1 MRALA
6 VPALVLALLA
16 GCEATPEPE
25 PQRRAVWLDQGWG
38 ERERAIFHYTPQGTE
53 IMPAAWLASLRTGVF
68 GGPRLMDAETL
79 APFRFVTVAASHD
92 AAVNPYGF
100 PVGFAVHTHE
110 GPGETYRGVRM
121 AGFTCAACHTS
132 QIDHNG
138 RSIVI
143 EGGAAMHD
151 AVAFQR
157 AMARAMILTA
167 ELPWKRAR
175 FLDEVLERDPDWPG
189 GRLALEA
196 AFDRAVARIKVAA
209 NEPDR
214 GLNPVAEGHG
224 RLDALQRIANQLL
237 ADDLAL
243 PSNALPMDAPVSFP
257 PVWDIWRFDWVQY
270 NASVRQP
277 MVRNVG
283 EALGVRA
290 RTNFI
295 DAAGAPIAPPERWDS
310 SVRVRDIDLIERTLQ
325 SLKPPP
331 WPEDVLGPIDRSLA
345 RQGRALFERHCAR
358 CHAIQVLRGS
368 GTPPEWHVPVVPLAR
383 IGTDPNAA
391 RGFASRRY
399 DARRLGIAGPITGVE
414 ALTVVTE
421 LVKNRAYDRL
431 SPPLSPAERTALDG
445 LGRAN
450 LVRAP
455 CGYKARPLVGIWAT
469 APFLHNGAVPTLWD
483 MLSPERPARFVVGDR
498 EFDPVKVGYRTDRP
512 ERGAWL
518 DTAETG
524 NSNQGHWFR
533 DGEGPGIIGPAL
545 SDAERRALIEYLK
558 SATHA
563 DYPVRVIDRPR
574 AAPCEDD
581 PAWAS
586 R

>member
-6 VPALVLALLA
+6 VPALALALLA

-25 PQRRAVWLDQGWG
+25 PQRRVVWLHQGWG

-79 APFRFVTVAASHD
+79 APFRFVTVAAAHD
-92 AAVNPYGF
+92 PAVNPYGF

-121 AGFTCAACHTS
+121 AGFTCAACHTG

-157 AMARAMILTA
+157 AMARAMILTG

-175 FLDEVLERDPDWPG
+175 FLNEVLERDPDWPG

-257 PVWDIWRFDWVQY
+257 PVWDIWHFDWVQY

-295 DAAGAPIAPPERWDS
+295 DAAGAPVAPPERWDS
-310 SVRVRDIDLIERTLQ
+310 SVRVRDIDLIERTLH

-331 WPEDVLGPIDRSLA
+331 WPEDVLGPIDRPLA

-358 CHAIQVLRGS
+358 CHAIQVVRGS

-383 IGTDPNAA
+383 IGTDANAA

-399 DARRLGIAGPITGVE
+399 DARKLGVAEPITGVE

-431 SPPLSPAERTALDG
+431 SPPISPAERAALDG
-445 LGRAN
+445 FGRAN

-483 MLSPERPARFVVGDR
+483 MLSQERPTRFVVGDR

-512 ERGAWL
+512 ERGTWL

-533 DGEGPGIIGPAL
+533 DGEGQGIIGPAL

-558 SATHA
+558 SATRE
-563 DYPVRVIDRPR
+563 DYPLRVIDRPR

-581 PAWAS
+581 PAWARS
-586 R
+586 

>member
-6 VPALVLALLA
+6 VSALLLVLLA

-25 PQRRAVWLDQGWG
+25 PPRHVVWLDQGWG
-38 ERERAIFHYTPQGTE
+38 EPERAIFHSTPQGTE

-79 APFRFVTVAASHD
+79 APFRFITVAAVRD

-100 PVGFAVHTHE
+100 PVGFAVHRHE

-121 AGFTCAACHTS
+121 AGFTCAACHTG

-138 RSIVI
+138 RSII
-143 EGGAAMHD
+143 IQGGAAMHD

-157 AMARAMILTA
+157 AMGRVMILTA

-175 FLDEVLERDPDWPG
+175 FLNEVLERDPDWPG

-196 AFDRAVARIKVAA
+196 AFDRAIARIKAA
-209 NEPDR
+209 AAEPER

-295 DAAGAPIAPPERWDS
+295 DAAGAAIPPPERWDS
-310 SVRVRDIDLIERTLQ
+310 SVRVRDIDLIERTLH
-325 SLKPPP
+325 SLNPPR
-331 WPEDVLGPIDRSLA
+331 WPEEVLGPIDRPLA

-358 CHAIQVLRGS
+358 CHAVQVLRGS
-368 GTPPEWHVPVVPLAR
+368 GNPPEWHVPVVPLAR

-399 DARRLGIAGPITGVE
+399 DARTLGVAEPITGVE

-421 LVKNRAYDRL
+421 HVKNRAYDRL
-431 SPPLSPAERTALDG
+431 SPPPSPAERAALDG
-445 LGRAN
+445 FGRAN

-469 APFLHNGAVPTLWD
+469 APFLHNGSVPTLWD
-483 MLSPERPARFVVGDR
+483 ILSTERPARFVVGDR
-498 EFDPVKVGYRTDRP
+498 AFDPVKVGYRTDRP
-512 ERGAWL
+512 ERGTWL
-518 DTAETG
+518 DTTETG

-545 SDAERRALIEYLK
+545 TDAERRALIEYLK
-558 SATHA
+558 AATHK
-563 DYPVRVIDRPR
+563 DYPAWVIERPR

-581 PAWAS
+581 PGWAT

>member
-6 VPALVLALLA
+6 VPALALALLV
-16 GCEATPEPE
+16 GCEATPQPE
-25 PQRRAVWLDQGWG
+25 PQRRIAWLDQGWG
-38 ERERAIFHYTPQGTE
+38 ERERAIFHYTLQGTE

-79 APFRFVTVAASHD
+79 TPFRFITVAASHD
-92 AAVNPYGF
+92 PAVNPYGF

-110 GPGETYRGVRM
+110 GPGHTYRGVRM
-121 AGFTCAACHTS
+121 AGFTCAACHTG

-138 RSIVI
+138 QSIVI
-143 EGGAAMHD
+143 QGGAAMHD

-157 AMARAMILTA
+157 AMARAMIMTA

-175 FLDEVLERDPDWPG
+175 FLNEVLERDPDRPG
-189 GRLALEA
+189 GRLALEV
-196 AFDRAVARIKVAA
+196 AFDRAIARIKAA
-209 NEPDR
+209 AAEPER

-295 DAAGAPIAPPERWDS
+295 DVAGAAVPPPGRWDS
-310 SVRVRDIDLIERTLQ
+310 SVRVRDIDLIERTLH
-325 SLKPPP
+325 SLSPPR
-331 WPEDVLGPIDRSLA
+331 WPEDVLGPIDRPLA
-345 RQGRALFERHCAR
+345 GQGRALFERHCAR
-358 CHAIQVLRGS
+358 CHAVQVLRGS
-368 GTPPEWHVPVVPLAR
+368 GRPPEWHVTVVPLAR

-391 RGFASRRY
+391 QGFAARRY
-399 DARRLGIAGPITGVE
+399 DARKLGVAAPITGVE

-421 LVKNRAYDRL
+421 LVKNRAYDL
-431 SPPLSPAERTALDG
+431 LTPPPSPAERAALDG
-445 LGRAN
+445 FGRAN

-469 APFLHNGAVPTLWD
+469 APFLHNGSVPTLWD
-483 MLSPERPARFVVGDR
+483 MLSTERPARFVVGDR

-512 ERGAWL
+512 ERGSWL
-518 DTAETG
+518 DTTEAG

-545 SDAERRALIEYLK
+545 TDPERRALIEYLK
-558 SATHA
+558 AATHA
-563 DYPVRVIDRPR
+563 DYPVRVIERPR

-581 PAWAS
+581 PGWAT

>member
-6 VPALVLALLA
+6 VPALALMLLA
-16 GCEATPEPE
+16 ACEATPEPE
-25 PQRRAVWLDQGWG
+25 PAREVVRLEQGWG
-38 ERERAIFHYTPQGTE
+38 EAERALFHYTPQGTE

-68 GGPRLMDAETL
+68 GGPRLMDPESL
-79 APFRFVTVAASHD
+79 APFRFITAAASPD
-92 AAVNPYGF
+92 PGVNPYGF
-100 PVGFAVHTHE
+100 PVGFAVHRHD

-121 AGFTCAACHTS
+121 AGFTCAACHTG
-132 QIDHNG
+132 QIDHEG
-138 RSIVI
+138 RSIII
-143 EGGAAMHD
+143 EGGPAMHD

-167 ELPWKRAR
+167 ELPWKRGR
-175 FLDEVLERDPDWPG
+175 FFREVLERDPDWPG

-209 NEPDR
+209 DAPDR
-214 GLNPVAEGHG
+214 GLSPVPEGHG

-237 ADDLAL
+237 ADDLGV
-243 PSNALPMDAPVSFP
+243 PENAQPMDAPVSFP

-295 DAAGAPIAPPERWDS
+295 DAAGAPVPPPERWDS
-310 SVRVRDIDLIERTLQ
+310 SVRVRDIDAIERTLHT
-325 SLKPPP
+325 LNPPP
-331 WPEDVLGPIDRSLA
+331 WPEDVLGPIDRALA
-345 RQGRALFERHCAR
+345 RQGRALFERRCAG
-358 CHAIQVLRGS
+358 CHAVQVLRGS
-368 GTPPEWHVPVVPLAR
+368 GNPPEWHVPVVPLTR

-391 RGFASRRY
+391 RGFAARTY
-399 DARRLGIAGPITGVE
+399 DATRLGVAQPITGVE
-414 ALTVVTE
+414 ALTVVTGQ
-421 LVKNRAYDRL
+421 VKNRAYDRL
-431 SPPLSPAERTALDG
+431 VPPPGIAERAALDG
-445 LGRAN
+445 FGRAN

-455 CGYKARPLVGIWAT
+455 CGYKARPLVGVWAT
-469 APFLHNGAVPTLWD
+469 APFLHNGSVPTLWD
-483 MLSPERPARFVVGDR
+483 MLSQERPATFVVGDR
-498 EFDPVKVGYRTDRP
+498 AFDPVKVGYRTDRP
-512 ERGAWL
+512 ERGTVL
-518 DTAETG
+518 DTALPG

-533 DGEGPGIIGPAL
+533 EGEGPGIIGPAL
-545 SDAERRALIEYLK
+545 AEDERRALIEYLK
-558 SATHA
+558 SASYA

-574 AAPCEDD
+574 PVPCGDD
-581 PAWAS
+581 PSWAM